1 MDLLNHLI
9 TERPFLFL
17 RYVIYAIIF
26 IGSLIGFLV
35 AKYKNR
41 KK

>member
-17 RYVIYAIIF
+17 RYVIYALIS
-26 IGSLIGFLV
+26 IGSVVCFLIK
-35 AKYKNR
+35 KYKNS